1 MIENI
6 VDKLLS
12 LCIFTFSIPSPIFF
26 FFFFYK
32 KLIFSN
38 TSFVMLDFFF
48 KLSERVMGS
57 NLAHITDTK
66 RSSFIY
72 FVVVVVVI
80 IVTNTIILL

>member
-1 MIENI
+1 MHIHFFHSFPN
-6 VDKLLS
+6 
-12 LCIFTFSIPSPIFF
+12 FF
-26 FFFFYK
+26 FFFFFLQEVNFFK
-32 KLIFSN
+32 HF
-38 TSFVMLDFFF
+38 FCHVGFFF
-48 KLSERVMGS
+48 KLSERVRGS